1 MVEVLDQGGDMID
14 TTLNRLLTLVESIQK
29 SYTRLQKQ
37 YDKLQKDHW
46 ETLKQL
52 DTAQEMMK

>member
-1 MVEVLDQGGDMID
+1 MID

-29 SYTRLQKQ
+29 SYKRLQKQ
-37 YDKLQKDHW
+37 YNKLQKDYW